1 MFKCAWYQLTTLKCD
16 AIESPSWPTLFLH
29 PTYMTDWDSPTIILS
44 EYFVYANTIHL
55 LFGLYI
61 WEVIMSLDFDY
72 AILTRKRDFRPSFLL
87 YFGARWFPLIVIF
100 LEMLGQD
107 VRYMNCQLYVV
118 FAYLLTYLGFLF
130 ASSLIVLRIVAIWER
145 DKIAMTIAGCT
156 WLSNFVMC
164 IYCVATVRAV
174 WIAPLRICGISDV
187 LKVRFSIIS
196 IISSEVVLLA
206 LVIVGLLRWRNRGK
220 GGLWKLLFTQG
231 LAWVVV
237 TLVAE
242 IPPLVF
248 ILLNLNVMMD
258 LITHLP
264 AFISMHGVNSCHTNV
279 PWTVRLPWSHNFL
292 PLHPSNSWPGCCTFE

>member
-1 MFKCAWYQLTTLKCD
+1 
-16 AIESPSWPTLFLH
+16 
-29 PTYMTDWDSPTIILS
+29 
-44 EYFVYANTIHL
+44 
-55 LFGLYI
+55 
-61 WEVIMSLDFDY
+61 MSLDFDY

-264 AFISMHGVNSCHTNV
+264 ALCMVSIAATRMYRGLSDYLGRTTFFHSTQVTPGPGAVH
-279 PWTVRLPWSHNFL
+279 
-292 PLHPSNSWPGCCTFE
+292 SNSTPFGNFIAPPSPDNISGFESMQGGSRSSFQGIGSLTVASSNDAGEEKAPSVGDESV